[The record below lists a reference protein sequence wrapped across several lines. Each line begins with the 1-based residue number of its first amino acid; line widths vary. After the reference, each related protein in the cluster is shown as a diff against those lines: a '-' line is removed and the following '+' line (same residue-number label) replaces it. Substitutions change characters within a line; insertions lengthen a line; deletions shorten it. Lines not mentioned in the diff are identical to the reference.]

1 MLEFY
6 PMLYAMICA
15 AIAFLL
21 IYSSIKKDI
30 RNGLFFKEEE
40 KKYLTNIRVNY
51 ENGTTVELNLS
62 DGPRTLAYCQQH
74 NHYYTKWGSNT
85 CRFCW
90 SEQLENTILKQFKNG
105 RNKKRKTK
113 E

>member
-1 MLEFY
+1 MLELY

-30 RNGLFFKEEE
+30 RKGVFFKEEE
-40 KKYLTNIRVNY
+40 KKYLTHIRVNY

-62 DGPRTLAYCQQH
+62 DSPRILAHCKRH

-90 SEQLENTILKQFKNG
+90 QEDFETNILKQFKNG
-105 RNKKRKTK
+105 RRSKTK
-113 E
+113 SRD

>member
-1 MLEFY
+1 MEEFFIK
-6 PMLYAMICA
+6 LLTAAMITG
-15 AIAFLL
+15 LL
-21 IYSSIKKDI
+21 YLSI
-30 RNGLFFKEEE
+30 GELFKTYFKFKREE

-62 DGPRTLAYCQQH
+62 DSPRTLAYCQQH

-85 CRFCW
+85 CGFCW

-105 RNKKRKTK
+105 RNKKRRTK
-113 E
+113 SRD